1 MTQRMKRDQR
11 NYVLL
16 SLVMFPPLFM
26 ASFVSRMR
34 GGGAAGSSLLRDA
47 AADARSAIG
56 IALTDA

>member
-16 SLVMFPPLFM
+16 SLVMFPPLVM
-26 ASFVSRMR
+26 ASIVSRMR
-34 GGGAAGSSLLRDA
+34 GGASGGSLMRDA